1 MTRPQSVVV
10 RSVSENPNSRS
21 LVPQT
26 FTGLFGVLA
35 AIWIAVVLAALILS
49 FFSMPLK
56 IAAASLFLAGTG
68 IVGRQ
73 AWQLLG
79 AKRLVLDKKYVPV
92 LWGRVALVAW
102 DPVEGVLFLR
112 NKAISFVD
120 DQLEDARGGIRCI
133 SPDLGDELAL
143 LVPLETQT
151 LKFADDKVLTRE
163 YLSVT
168 IRGSMKWKITDLKR
182 YYLQVSRE
190 LRSTGKL
197 ADGRESSYISTT
209 TGDSGSGVEAT
220 STKLMA
226 SSIEWLRL
234 LAEERTRTVV
244 SRVSSGLLIADRV
257 YDSLGSGAGGPQS
270 ELARLA
276 GIPSAVEGNQTA
288 WRSAAETLSQSIAQ
302 TISEGVADTG
312 ISIVSVSLQ
321 EIQLPEEVVARC
333 IEAAQA
339 AYLPLLAQRQ
349 AAVKRADLSADVDLL
364 GKEAVGT
371 REIVGAAPPFALVDF
386 LSQFVTKQLGKSP
399 GAGAGPASVG
409 LVTPAADV
417 ALQARSTGEVS
428 APPS

>member
-1 MTRPQSVVV
+1 MVV

-133 SPDLGDELAL
+133 YPDLGDELAL

-399 GAGAGPASVG
+399 AAGAGPASVG

>member
-133 SPDLGDELAL
+133 YPDLGDELAL

-399 GAGAGPASVG
+399 AAGAGPASVG

>member
-1 MTRPQSVVV
+1 MTGTQSVVV

-35 AIWIAVVLAALILS
+35 ALWIAVVLAALILS
-49 FFSMPLK
+49 FFSIALK
-56 IAAASLFLAGTG
+56 FAAASLFLTGTG

-79 AKRLVLDKKYVPV
+79 AKRRVLVKKYVPV
-92 LWGRVALVAW
+92 LWGRVGLVAW

-133 SPDLGDELAL
+133 YPDLGDELAL
-143 LVPLETQT
+143 IVPLETQT

-209 TGDSGSGVEAT
+209 TGDNGSGVEAT

-399 GAGAGPASVG
+399 AAGAGLASVG
-409 LVTPAADV
+409 LVAAAAEAAPQV
-417 ALQARSTGEVS
+417 RSTGEVS